1 MGGKLTIRIVCI
13 PVVLSSCVFITG
25 AACGQAVEKGGAA
38 SRFPDAPGVEIQTHQ
53 SSILDTVS
61 SWNLPARNSVA
72 PNSATSNS
80 ATSNSVASV
89 STQTQLRA
97 ALHAARRPVTEA
109 GPQGFNRPSEFD
121 SNRDDQFTDPNEFWA
136 KRLPPAAH
144 SVSHSHLSDSG
155 SFFGRATHAASGIA
169 LMRDDAG
176 EARLNTTY
184 FLRVLA
190 SAVAHSASRPYWKRS
205 LSQPFSDFGATIGN
219 DAGMNVLHEFS
230 PGIMQAMRNHQPRF
244 VSHIGQRF
252 HHN

>member
-25 AACGQAVEKGGAA
+25 AACGQAVEKGGTA
-38 SRFPDAPGVEIQTHQ
+38 SRFPEAPGVEILTHQ

-61 SWNLPARNSVA
+61 SWNLPARNSAA
-72 PNSATSNS
+72 PNSATS
-80 ATSNSVASV
+80 V
-89 STQTQLRA
+89 STQAQLRTA
-97 ALHAARRPVTEA
+97 FNAARRPVTEP

-155 SFFGRATHAASGIA
+155 SFFGRATHAASSIA

-230 PGIMQAMRNHQPRF
+230 PGIMQAMKNHQPKF